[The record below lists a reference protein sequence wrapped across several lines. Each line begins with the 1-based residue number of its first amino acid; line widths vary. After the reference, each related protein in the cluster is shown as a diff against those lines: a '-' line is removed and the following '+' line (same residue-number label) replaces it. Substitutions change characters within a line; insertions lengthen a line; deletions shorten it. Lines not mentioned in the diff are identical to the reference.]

1 MNIAYSEEMR
11 PPKELFSREWFESWD
26 AADPWEYRTHRID
39 ETKKKLEDLEVKL
52 RQKIWKRGG
61 GYKQDLLVDTV
72 TRLNVHIGVWKVYYL
87 DGWDGALKG
96 IMIWP
101 HRNENN
107 EVWVSEWEE
116 AKEFGGM
123 GKERRTGV
131 YMVMLSS
138 ECVEWLNMVSHWVSE

>member
-1 MNIAYSEEMR
+1 MTYSEELS
-11 PPKELFSREWFESWD
+11 PPKELFSREWF
-26 AADPWEYRTHRID
+26 ATLGAKDPWEYRTHRID
-39 ETKKKLEDLEVKL
+39 ETKRKLEDLETKL
-52 RQKIWKRGG
+52 RTKIWKGG
-61 GYKQDLLVDTV
+61 GYTQDLLVDTV
-72 TRLNVHIGVWKVYYL
+72 TRLNVHIGFWRVDYL

-96 IMIWP
+96 VMVWP
-101 HRNENN
+101 RRNENN

-138 ECVEWLNMVSHWVSE
+138 ECVHWLNTLCHWVSE